1 MGNFGFTAVNSF
13 GFAETEIVPFFAS
26 LTRVAGLFLVIPIF
40 GDSNIPPMVKIFLS
54 FTINMV
60 VFPIAAAAGLTQAGA
75 LATTDVGIIM
85 LTIKELVVGLT
96 LGFVAKMFFDGL
108 TFAFGHIGN
117 QMGFNMASA
126 YDHHTESNMP
136 VISNMI
142 MIFATMLFL
151 AMNGHHLFLRALVQ
165 SYEIVPIGGLVFSKS
180 LVGYVLETSA
190 QVFWIAAKLSA
201 PMALM
206 IFLINCAFGIVAKAV
221 PQINVFV
228 VSFTINILAGFVVL
242 SLSLPVFGTSL
253 GEVFQQMAVRM
264 ENLMRYLA

>member
-1 MGNFGFTAVNSF
+1 MGHLGFS
-13 GFAETEIVPFFAS
+13 ETEIVPFFAS
-26 LTRVAGLFLVIPIF
+26 LMRVGGLFLIIPIF
-40 GDSNIPPMVKIFLS
+40 GDSTIPPMVKLFLS

-60 VFPIAAAAGLTQAGA
+60 VFPIAAARGLTI
-75 LATTDVGIIM
+75 ATAAASSDVGII
-85 LTIKELVVGLT
+85 LLILKEAAVGLT
-96 LGFVAKMFFDGL
+96 LGFVAKIFFDGL

-126 YDHHTESNMP
+126 YDHHTEANMP
-136 VISNMI
+136 VISHMI

-151 AMNGHHLFLRALVQ
+151 ALNGHHLFLRALVQ
-165 SYEIVPIGGLVFSKS
+165 SYQVVPIGGLVVSKS
-180 LVGYVLETSA
+180 LVAYVLETSA

-228 VSFTINILAGFVVL
+228 VSFTINILAGFVVI
-242 SLSLPVFGTSL
+242 SLSLPVFGTNMAEIFQLMAQRMDHLMKFL
-253 GEVFQQMAVRM
+253 G
-264 ENLMRYLA
+264 

>member
-1 MGNFGFTAVNSF
+1 MGNLGFT
-13 GFAETEIVPFFAS
+13 ETEIVPFFAS
-26 LTRVAGLFLVIPIF
+26 LMRVGGLFMIIPIF
-40 GDSNIPPMVKIFLS
+40 GDSTIPPMVKIFLS

-60 VFPIAAAAGLTQAGA
+60 VFPIAAARGLGPAMA
-75 LATTDVGIIM
+75 AANSDFGITVLIV
-85 LTIKELVVGLT
+85 KEAVVGLT
-96 LGFVAKMFFDGL
+96 LGFVAKIFFDGL

-126 YDHHTESNMP
+126 YDHHTEANMP
-136 VISNMI
+136 VISHMI

-151 AMNGHHLFLRALVQ
+151 ALNGHHMFLKALVQ
-165 SYEIVPIGGLVFSKS
+165 SYQVVPIGGLVISKS

-228 VSFTINILAGFVVL
+228 VSFTINILAGFLVI
-242 SLSLPVFGTSL
+242 SLSLPVFGTNMA
-253 GEVFQQMAVRM
+253 EVFQQMAQRM
-264 ENLMRYLA
+264 DNLMKYLG